1 MKDILRM
8 VIVLGL
14 ICAVSG
20 LSLAGV
26 YQATKEPIEYQ
37 QIKNVKEPS
46 VKAVLTGFDND
57 PIKDRFSVQAGKDK
71 KGRDVFKTVFPAKKG
86 GQLIALAIDGSGKGF
101 NGPIGVMV
109 GINPDGN
116 LAGISV
122 MNHTDTPG
130 IGSRVTEPQFTDQF
144 KGVSLDSPTAVD
156 GVSGAT
162 YSTKGVFA
170 AVEDVVAF
178 FKKNEKD
185 LLAQAGK

>member
-26 YQATKEPIEYQ
+26 YQVTKEPIEYQ

-46 VKAVLTGFDND
+46 VKAVLAGFDND
-57 PIKDRFSVQAGKDK
+57 PIKDRFNVPAGKDK

-86 GQLIALAIDGSGKGF
+86 GQLISLAIDGSGKGF

-109 GINPDGN
+109 GINPEGG
-116 LAGISV
+116 LTGISI

-130 IGSRVTEPQFTDQF
+130 IGSRVAEPQFTDQF
-144 KGVSLDSPTAVD
+144 KGISMDSPTAVD

-178 FKKNEKD
+178 FKQNKND